1 MKTIFLNKTLLL
13 FAAFGA
19 ALCLLPF
26 NVSAQWTDNGTSTT
40 TNHNVVIGT
49 GSPIGKLHVAA
60 GSVEGLRITS
70 DHGNTHLPYHSNN
83 WADGWSFL
91 SGKGLIFRTDGNN
104 ERMRITQ
111 TGNVGI
117 GTTYPFGKL
126 DINAGSTEGLRITS
140 DHGNTH
146 LPYHSNNWA
155 DGWSFLSG
163 KGLIFRTAGNNERM
177 RITEDGNV
185 GIGTTY
191 PGTFKLAVNGTIRAK
206 EIVVEEG
213 WSDYVFYDDY
223 QLPTIEEEEKHIE
236 ENGHLLGFESEENMA
251 GEIQLGDVA
260 KRQQAKIEE
269 MMLHLIGM
277 NKQLAKM
284 QTKIEHLEKENA
296 RLKK

>member
-117 GTTYPFGKL
+117 G
-126 DINAGSTEGLRITS
+126 
-140 DHGNTH
+140 
-146 LPYHSNNWA
+146 
-155 DGWSFLSG
+155 
-163 KGLIFRTAGNNERM
+163 
-177 RITEDGNV
+177 
-185 GIGTTY
+185 
-191 PGTFKLAVNGTIRAK
+191 GTFKLAVNGTIRAK